1 MPQVGTTH
9 TPQRV
14 DVQGAVVGGAGA
26 ALRPVADSLRFNGS
40 LRQLVLD
47 GKLAPSLQEA
57 PLARADVASTKA
69 NTSLTEL
76 VVGES

>member
-14 DVQGAVVGGAGA
+14 DVQGAVVGGA
-26 ALRPVADSLRFNGS
+26 ALRAVADSLRSNGS

-47 GKLAPSLQEA
+47 ATLAPSLHEA
-57 PLARADVASTKA
+57 PTPRPPSPLLSRPTRA
-69 NTSLTEL
+69 
-76 VVGES
+76 